1 MRVASLIPG
10 IVLCGVITLAAIV
23 LQRAEESVI
32 GHLYIEELVL
42 AILVGTVIRTA
53 WTPGPDWKAGID
65 FCARFPLEIAIAL
78 LGATVSFA
86 TLATVGWPLIA
97 GIAAIV
103 VTALIASYAIC
114 RALGLS
120 RKLAILVS
128 CGNSICGNSAIAA
141 VAPVIGASGR
151 DIASSIAFTAF
162 LGVVVVL
169 LLPLLV
175 PLLHLSQSQ
184 YGVVAGLTVYAV
196 PQVLAATLPIG
207 ALSNQIGTL
216 VKLVRVLMLG
226 PLVIVLSVFAGRM
239 PAEGGETPAPA
250 VARRTL
256 PLHQFVP
263 WFIVAFVVLAMLRS
277 ADALPAGTIA
287 PITTASKWLTAV
299 SMAALGLGVDL
310 KSIADAGPRI
320 TVAVTVSL
328 AALIAMSLLLIRI
341 VGIL

>member
-10 IVLCGVITLAAIV
+10 IALCGVITLAAIV
-23 LQRAEESVI
+23 LQRVEENVI

-42 AILVGTVIRTA
+42 AILVGTAIRTA

-65 FCARFPLEIAIAL
+65 FCARFPLEIAVAL

-175 PLLHLSQSQ
+175 PLLQLSQSQ

-239 PAEGGETPAPA
+239 PAKGGETPTPA
-250 VARRTL
+250 ATRRTL
-256 PLHQFVP
+256 PVHQFVP
-263 WFIVAFVVLAMLRS
+263 WFIVAFVALAMVRS
-277 ADALPAGTIA
+277 AGALPAGTIA
-287 PITTASKWLTAV
+287 PITIASKWLTAV

-328 AALIAMSLLLIRI
+328 AALIAMSLLLIRV
-341 VGIL
+341 VGIH